1 MPDISSASP
10 SRAGAPSK
18 EPGFVVASAA
28 MTELLAMAARAAES
42 PAKVLITGE
51 SGVGKDGVARYI
63 HRHSSRRLAPF
74 VAVNCAGVTET
85 LLESELFGHVK
96 GSFTGAYRDKRG
108 KLQLAHLGTL
118 FLDEVGEMSLRMQA
132 LLLRFLENGEIQAVG
147 SDQSQA
153 HVDVRVVAATNRN
166 LDDLVVAGQFRE
178 DLLYRLRVIH
188 LHVPPLRE
196 RSDDVHAL
204 IQHFV
209 AAAGRELGFTDDALR
224 ALLKYRWPGNVREL
238 RNVVEQV
245 VWLSAGGLVGVEHLP
260 VSMRKEP
267 GLLTPVVDRR
277 SGVAD
282 RRSSGVADEL
292 YDALVKQ
299 GASFWE
305 HVYPMF
311 LARDITRHDLRE
323 LVRRGLRES
332 RGRYKSLLALF
343 GMSSRD
349 YRRFMNFLAAHE
361 CGVGFREFRGN
372 EPGSD
377 QDSEMPARHSAAADL
392 PEDLVAR
399 PHSRVQ

>member
-1 MPDISSASP
+1 M
-10 SRAGAPSK
+10 R
-18 EPGFVVASAA
+18 
-28 MTELLAMAARAAES
+28 ELLAMAERAAES

-51 SGVGKDGVARYI
+51 SGVGKDVVARHI
-63 HRHSSRRLAPF
+63 HRHSTRRLAQF

-108 KLQLAHLGTL
+108 KLQLAHRGTL

-132 LLLRFLENGEIQAVG
+132 LLLRFLENGEVQSVG
-147 SDQSQA
+147 SDEPQVR
-153 HVDVRVVAATNRN
+153 VDVRVVAATNRN
-166 LDDLVVAGQFRE
+166 LDEMVTAGQFRE

-196 RSDDVHAL
+196 RTDDVQAL
-204 IQHFV
+204 MQHFL
-209 AAAGRELGFTDDALR
+209 ALGGRDLEFTEDARR
-224 ALLKYRWPGNVREL
+224 ALLKHRWPGNVREL
-238 RNVVEQV
+238 RNVVEQL
-245 VWLSAGGLVGVEHLP
+245 VWLSAGGIVGIEHLP
-260 VSMRKEP
+260 VSMRTEP
-267 GLLTPVVDRR
+267 ALLKP
-277 SGVAD
+277 VAD
-282 RRSSGVADEL
+282 RRRGVSDQL

-311 LARDITRHDLRE
+311 LARDITRHDLRQ

-332 RGRYKSLLALF
+332 QGRYKSLLTLF

-361 CGVGFREFRGN
+361 CGVGFREFRSSVPTPDAASGI
-372 EPGSD
+372 
-377 QDSEMPARHSAAADL
+377 PAPPAAVADPL
-392 PEDLVAR
+392 EGIASR
-399 PHSRVQ
+399 PH